1 MERNKKVGFTIKTDI
16 LIDESILDKNN
27 LYFLMCEIENL
38 INHTIEDNYKM
49 KVISGKGRYIYVGE
63 DGRLIKGRE
72 FY

>member
-49 KVISGKGRYIYVGE
+49 KVISEKGRYIYVGE